1 MLQTE
6 QGALLRRYAPRWA
19 FHMATV
25 FGTTH
30 EAILKPRRTRLNR
43 VRMKKRRINCA
54 ALKQHPCQTFIRLC
68 WWERLLPDYRP
79 DYRLEYHVDD
89 RRHLDRRHFRHHCL
103 RHPRAALHGTFRG
116 VHRPQ

>member
-6 QGALLRRYAPRWA
+6 QGSLLRRYAPRRA

-25 FGTTH
+25 FKTTH

-43 VRMKKRRINCA
+43 VRIKKRRINCA
-54 ALKQHPCQTFIRLC
+54 ALKQHPCQTFIRLYL
-68 WWERLLPDYRP
+68 WERLLP

-89 RRHLDRRHFRHHCL
+89 RRHLDRHHC
-103 RHPRAALHGTFRG
+103 RRYPRAALHGTFRG

>member
-6 QGALLRRYAPRWA
+6 QGASLRRHAPRRA
-19 FHMATV
+19 FYMVTV

-30 EAILKPRRTRLNR
+30 EAIQKPRRTRLNR
-43 VRMKKRRINCA
+43 VRIKKRRINCA
-54 ALKQHPCQTFIRLC
+54 ALKQHPCQTFIRLYL
-68 WWERLLPDYRP
+68 WERLLP

-89 RRHLDRRHFRHHCL
+89 RRHLDRRYFRHHCL
-103 RHPRAALHGTFRG
+103 RYPRAALHGTFRG

>member
-6 QGALLRRYAPRWA
+6 QDASLRRHAPRRA

-43 VRMKKRRINCA
+43 VRIKKRRINCA
-54 ALKQHPCQTFIRLC
+54 ALKQHPCQTFIRLYL
-68 WWERLLPDYRP
+68 WERLLPDYRP

-89 RRHLDRRHFRHHCL
+89 RRHLDRRYFRHHCL
-103 RHPRAALHGTFRG
+103 RYPRAALHGTFRG